1 MKKYVNV
8 KTIILVK
15 LNKMLKSN
23 GKNTQ
28 TFTKDLNHLDVQRA
42 TQRMHLS

>member
-1 MKKYVNV
+1 MKEYVHV

-15 LNKMLKSN
+15 LNEMLKSH

-28 TFTKDLNHLDVQRA
+28 TFTKNLNHLDVQRA